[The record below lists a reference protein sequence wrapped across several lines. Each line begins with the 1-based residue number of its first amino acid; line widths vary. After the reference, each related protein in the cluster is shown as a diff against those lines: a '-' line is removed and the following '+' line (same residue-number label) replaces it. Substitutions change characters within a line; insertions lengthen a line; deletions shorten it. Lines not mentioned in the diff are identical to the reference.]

1 MQTNQNLMTS
11 TQRISLMISPEEMAL
26 KIRKK
31 FASKNIDNNY
41 GNLSLEF
48 TLIILEEEAKDKR
61 PNDIRKEY
69 WFKVMKHLNNNLP

>member
-1 MQTNQNLMTS
+1 
-11 TQRISLMISPEEMAL
+11 MISPEEMAL

>member
-1 MQTNQNLMTS
+1 
-11 TQRISLMISPEEMAL
+11 MISPEEMSL
-26 KIRKK
+26 EIRKK
-31 FASKNIDNNY
+31 FASKDIDNAH

-69 WFKVMKHLNNNLP
+69 WLKVMKHLNTNLP

>member
-1 MQTNQNLMTS
+1 
-11 TQRISLMISPEEMAL
+11 MAL

>member
-1 MQTNQNLMTS
+1 
-11 TQRISLMISPEEMAL
+11 MISPEEMAL

-31 FASKNIDNNY
+31 FASKDIDNNY

>member
-1 MQTNQNLMTS
+1 MQTNQSLMTS

-31 FASKNIDNNY
+31 FASKDIDNNY